1 MLQSVMN
8 ALSGR
13 RSSFWFAL
21 VATLIVVTNAWLL
34 RSPGNVLLAGQS
46 LPDWP
51 YFFDFLI
58 TLPLL
63 YAAICRP
70 GWRRVLQFLL
80 ACIAA
85 SYWLGYWLIPDS
97 FKVLWQHMAWL
108 RYPVLAGIVVVE
120 LLLAWRVLRFLFAA
134 VHTRA
139 FADDAIEPTFAR
151 WFGKGAFSTL
161 FAIEYRVWYYAL
173 LHRARNQ
180 IVLDGDQHFTTH
192 RKDANQADQL
202 AFILLALL
210 ELPVLHLVL
219 HGKGY
224 VSLAWLLSGLSLY
237 GLLFLIAEYRA
248 TALRP
253 ISLTVDEL
261 IIRRG
266 VWGLRRLPLNLIA
279 NVSPHRGAMERTAQV
294 EIYDA
299 NRQPNI
305 VLNLLPGT
313 VVAGRFNGQKTVQQ
327 IALGLDEPERF
338 RTALMAR
345 LQMLGQ
351 QSD

>member
-1 MLQSVMN
+1 MPQLVLN
-8 ALSGR
+8 AVK
-13 RSSFWFAL
+13 RSRPAFWFAL
-21 VATLIVVTNAWLL
+21 SATLIIAANALLL
-34 RSPGNVLLAGQS
+34 RSPDNVLLRGQT

-58 TLPLL
+58 TLPLMYVL
-63 YAAICRP
+63 ICRP
-70 GWRRVLQFLL
+70 GWRRALQFLL

-85 SYWLGYWLIPDS
+85 SYLLGYWLIPDP

-120 LLLAWRVLRFLFAA
+120 LLLAWRVLRFLLTA
-134 VHTRA
+134 VRTRT
-139 FADDAIEPTFAR
+139 FADDAIEPAFAR

-180 IVLDGDQHFTTH
+180 IILDGDQHFTTH

-219 HGKGY
+219 HGKGH
-224 VSLAWLLSGLSLY
+224 VTLAWLLSGLSLY

-253 ISLTVDEL
+253 ISLTINEL

-266 VWGLRRLPLNLIA
+266 IWGLRRLPLKYIA
-279 NVSPHRGAMERTAQV
+279 TVSPHRGAMARSPQV

-299 NRQPNI
+299 NREPNVVLTLQPNA
-305 VLNLLPGT
+305 
-313 VVAGRFNGQKTVQQ
+313 VVSGRFGGEKTLNQ
-327 IALGLDEPERF
+327 IALGLDEPELF
-338 RTALMAR
+338 RLALSAR
-345 LQMLGQ
+345 LQNKMP
-351 QSD
+351 SAV